1 MRSAEGRS
9 FLTRS
14 EVRMGKS
21 SGLATGSSQSE
32 AFRSTMASPV
42 EVVVLSRKRARG
54 LRRRNAAANFNAIPT
69 SPTWCPRAGSM
80 SVPVMI
86 ASTWRPRSAIPWRS

>member
-1 MRSAEGRS
+1 MS

-21 SGLATGSSQSE
+21 TGLATGSSHSE

-42 EVVVLSRKRARG
+42 EVVVLNRKRARG

-69 SPTWCPRAGSM
+69 SPTLTACSQILPVPTLS
-80 SVPVMI
+80 SV
-86 ASTWRPRSAIPWRS
+86 SRSKIPNRWDALVL